1 MAQGRSTEIMSM
13 IKWIRTSRF
22 SIKNSLSAGGGSKGE
37 AEGAW
42 SAARVAP
49 RHGRASK
56 KIMTALKGV

>member
-1 MAQGRSTEIMSM
+1 MSM